1 MKRFFV
7 PLVLTVLTVG
17 GGGCSDDDTADP
29 SGTVSLNMMD
39 ELNGKT
45 LLEDSGI
52 YIDQG
57 QNFVAGDDCL
67 LLDLGAVRG
76 LGAIEVREIGNPVSR
91 AAVVS
96 GHGYA
101 AFRPRTLL
109 RFPSG
114 KMALPVG
121 QNGVNYLKFYV
132 QSPLRSGDATVGAA
146 VKFVFAQPESYGL
159 PEYGSEAL
167 VVDSSEYELGQEVSL
182 TLPTSDFEYDFHGME
197 ADAFDCEKRGRKL
210 VFRFHEWQSGSNPL
224 YLRIRD
230 SYTRVYVVLR

>member
-7 PLVLTVLTVG
+7 PLLLALLTVG
-17 GGGCSDDDTADP
+17 GISCSDDDTADP

-39 ELNGKT
+39 EDNGKT
-45 LLEDSGI
+45 QLEDSDI
-52 YIDQG
+52 YIDRG
-57 QNFVAGDDCL
+57 QNFVAGSDCVL
-67 LLDLGAVRG
+67 IDLGSVRG
-76 LGAIEVREIGNPVSR
+76 LGAIALREIGKPVSR

-121 QNGVNYLKFYV
+121 QSEVNYLKFYV

-159 PEYGSEAL
+159 PEYGSDAL
-167 VVDSSEYELGQEVSL
+167 IVDSSDYELGQEVSL
-182 TLPTSDFEYDFHGME
+182 TLPDSDFEYDFHGME
-197 ADAFDCEKRGRKL
+197 AGTFDCEKRGRKL
-210 VFRFHEWQSGSNPL
+210 VFRFHEWWPGRNPL